1 MPVHVRLKTDQRTN
15 QLCNWYSP
23 ETPRRC
29 LCAWKASA
37 HMEPCKKS
45 YQSAGA
51 SRGKEDPGAI
61 ISGVRQRRIIP
72 PRLCGWGGGRG
83 RRGVSLSARPS
94 PVSSRR
100 GQAEVP
106 CKATGRARF
115 VCLFGPARVR
125 ARSAR
130 VTQSGPRREIRA
142 AVLASF
148 HGQSERDAERGCS
161 DWGRT
166 EKVSHG

>member
-1 MPVHVRLKTDQRTN
+1 M
-15 QLCNWYSP
+15 
-23 ETPRRC
+23 
-29 LCAWKASA
+29 CAWKASA
-37 HMEPCKKS
+37 HMEPCKKATNQLEPPGGKRTRVPS
-45 YQSAGA
+45 SVAFVSGGLSRRVFAG
-51 SRGKEDPGAI
+51 
-61 ISGVRQRRIIP
+61 
-72 PRLCGWGGGRG
+72 GGGRG

-106 CKATGRARF
+106 CKATGRARLF
-115 VCLFGPARVR
+115 VCLGLR
-125 ARSAR
+125 ACVRSAR
-130 VTQSGPRREIRA
+130 VTQSGPRQEIRA

-148 HGQSERDAERGCS
+148 QGQSERDAERGCS

>member
-1 MPVHVRLKTDQRTN
+1 MCMESIR
-15 QLCNWYSP
+15 
-23 ETPRRC
+23 
-29 LCAWKASA
+29 A
-37 HMEPCKKS
+37 HGAMQKS

-72 PRLCGWGGGRG
+72 PRLCGWGRAGEA
-83 RRGVSLSARPS
+83 RGVIISPPVSRLIATRPS
-94 PVSSRR
+94 R
-100 GQAEVP
+100 GPLQSDRP
-106 CKATGRARF
+106 CAF
-115 VCLFGPARVR
+115 VCLFGSARV
-125 ARSAR
+125 RSAR
-130 VTQSGPRREIRA
+130 VTQSGPRQEIRA

-148 HGQSERDAERGCS
+148 QGQSERDAERGCS